1 MKSCFRIFVC
11 FCLLVPFVS
20 PAQNFNAK
28 TVLPKNLSQ
37 YRFGM
42 SLDDFTKKNK
52 SATTAEGNM
61 SFRIEYLDKDA
72 GNDIK
77 QVLYYFDAEN
87 EKPLYEM
94 IIQFNDVKS
103 LEAHCS
109 KKLGEANDGKQW
121 KWTTKEGYTFKA
133 WRFSSTLV
141 LALGLPLTEWE
152 KEWDN

>member
-77 QVLYYFDAEN
+77 QVL
-87 EKPLYEM
+87 P
-94 IIQFNDVKS
+94 IILMRKIINPCMK
-103 LEAHCS
+103 
-109 KKLGEANDGKQW
+109 
-121 KWTTKEGYTFKA
+121 
-133 WRFSSTLV
+133 
-141 LALGLPLTEWE
+141 
-152 KEWDN
+152 